1 MSLAR
6 FEQAAHAGFGRKSH
20 PARRNMKIIRHL
32 AVSVLAFSAAITLS
46 GCVGATRLPMRTK
59 GPAGESLQSK
69 RLDLSFLDSPGTQRD
84 EVVCRLGSVDT
95 GYSNPRLLW
104 ARWSESKWGYWWF
117 IAAQTGGAGDAKRVW
132 HVHNLL
138 VSFDQDGVVR
148 EKELVNEDKSMWVEL
163 HNRLAET
170 PALDLSEP
178 IQIGVLGPGRL
189 QTISL
194 RKDSIHVD
202 LWKGKVMHFEVSP
215 QAIVRFSH
223 GLLGA
228 STTSPVTCH
237 TLHLAEKT
245 PLGKKIVFCASPAHV
260 ATTFQYLQ
268 QYGTPQLRWD

>member
-6 FEQAAHAGFGRKSH
+6 LEQAAHAGFGRKSH

-32 AVSVLAFSAAITLS
+32 AVSVLAFSATITLS

-59 GPAGESLQSK
+59 GPAGESLQAK
-69 RLDLSFLDSPGTQRD
+69 RLDLSFLDAPGTQRE
-84 EVVCRLGSVDT
+84 EVVRRLGSVDT

-138 VSFDQDGVVR
+138 VSFDEDGVMR
-148 EKELVNEDKSMWVEL
+148 EEKQFNEDKSLWVEL
-163 HNRLAET
+163 HNQLSEA

-202 LWKGKVMHFEVSP
+202 LWKGKVTHFEVSP
-215 QAIVRFSH
+215 QTIVRFSH

-228 STTSPVTCH
+228 STTGPVTCH
-237 TLHLAEKT
+237 TLHLTEKT
-245 PLGKKIVFCASPAHV
+245 PLGKKIVFCANPANV

-268 QYGTPQLRWD
+268 QYGSPSLRWD